1 MFLLPSEYM
10 SRKSTFIIIGS
21 AIAIVLLMVLWVI
34 ARGTGII
41 QSYHASTSS
50 NEPTIPTSSVMFGSN
65 LKEPKRGAFIFYRPN
80 NSSTNEIYVHR
91 LCAVGGDRLVIK
103 KGIVY
108 VNGKSFDQHL
118 NLKHSYRI
126 ATGTAL
132 ALKEKGI
139 IRESDLSYRVG
150 ESTVV
155 FMEDQLVTT
164 RNLSAQRN
172 ITSENEPDEIIQN
185 TYGKNWNKDNFG
197 PLVIPKDHYFVLGD
211 NRDNALDSRYTGLIP
226 RQQWVGTRFE

>member
-1 MFLLPSEYM
+1 M

-21 AIAIVLLMVLWVI
+21 AVAIVLVMVLWVI
-34 ARGTGII
+34 ARWTGII

-50 NEPTIPTSSVMFGSN
+50 NEPTISTGSIVLGSN
-65 LKEPKRGAFIFYRPN
+65 LKAPAQGAFIFYRPN

-139 IRESDLSYRVG
+139 IGASDLSYRSG
-150 ESTVV
+150 ETTIV

-172 ITSENEPDEIIQN
+172 ITSKTELDGAIQN
-185 TYGKNWNKDNFG
+185 IYGKNWNKDNFG

-226 RQQWVGTRFE
+226 RQQWVGTKFE